1 MDGENKKPSINV
13 YQSREGLKYWFSKWL
28 GVIVGVFGMI
38 GAFLVSLLTNVQG
51 GIDLKDK
58 VTDLWFWV
66 IWAVV
71 FFIAIAVSIVTYR
84 VSKRDAKNDSS
95 FIATMKH
102 YKEQKDSAMINIDL
116 LPYFTSDKTKELYVT
131 AEQDIVQD
139 ANLDYVRYKNGDY
152 NLENLEDWQKKKLRE
167 ISQIKIAKLKPR
179 DLTHESSESKG
190 NAYSLLPK
198 DEKTA
203 EMSYISSTMI
213 SRSVNTFA
221 MLLVGSLAF
230 SYSGWLSAC
239 INAIGILFAWGG
251 SDLAGETFILNDL
264 RSRYIAKA
272 DLLQEFNQ
280 TVDKYIKLHRKA
292 IENEMIDDIKP
303 KDDVGVTDEIKE
315 PKKADF
321 ESEVKTNGTDNYK

>member
-1 MDGENKKPSINV
+1 MDGNTKPSINV

-28 GVIVGVFGMI
+28 GVIVGLFGMI

-58 VTDLWFWV
+58 VLDLWFWV

-71 FFIAIAVSIVTYR
+71 FSIAIAVSIVTYR
-84 VSKRDAKNDSS
+84 VAKRDAKNDSS

-102 YKEQKDSAMINIDL
+102 YKVQKDLAMINIDL

-139 ANLDYVRYKNGDY
+139 ANIDYVRYKNGEY
-152 NLENLEDWQKKKLRE
+152 NIKDLEDWQKKKLRE
-167 ISQIKIAKLKPR
+167 ISKIKVAKLKPR

-203 EMSYISSTMI
+203 EMSYISNTMI

-280 TVDKYIKLHRKA
+280 TIDKYIKLHRKA
-292 IENEMIDDIKP
+292 IENEKIDDIKP
-303 KDDVGVTDEIKE
+303 KDDVEVMAEIKE